1 MILTTSLKYPGPR
14 EKNVYLKDHKEQE
27 VGVCEPKELLKQ
39 VEWEEGEDVVLG
51 SLDGIVLKQRRQ
63 R

>member
-1 MILTTSLKYPGPR
+1 M
-14 EKNVYLKDHKEQE
+14 YLKDHKEQE
-27 VGVCEPKELLKQ
+27 VGVCEPNKLLKQ

-51 SLDGIVLKQRRQ
+51 SLDGIVLEQRRQ

>member
-1 MILTTSLKYPGPR
+1 MTLTTSLKYPGPR
-14 EKNVYLKDHKEQE
+14 KNVYLKDHKEQE

-39 VEWEEGEDVVLG
+39 VEREEGEDVVLG

>member
-1 MILTTSLKYPGPR
+1 M
-14 EKNVYLKDHKEQE
+14 YLKDHKEQE

-39 VEWEEGEDVVLG
+39 VEREEGEDVVLG